1 VHCRTSVAAS
11 VAFAAAVRLSVARAD
26 PAPAP
31 PAQPDDVEVPAS
43 SGTTVF
49 PAPPSPQPPPALE
62 PSAPAPAGSASAT
75 PPASE
80 PKAADAKEIAELRAR
95 LDALE
100 AKAATEPAHPVV
112 RSDPPPPPT
121 TSLDGS
127 PWSRAWPRGLVLG
140 GYVQAQYQR
149 SQLSEDQLDPNGVP
163 LNQNRLLVRRARL
176 RVDRGWDFA
185 SATIEVDG
193 NNNNGLAFGLRRAEA
208 SLLLRATDPLAPPL
222 LTFTAGLSDI
232 PFGYELFEPNRAR
245 IFMERTTVSR
255 AFFPGDNDFGARIAG
270 AVGFFRYAVGVLDG
284 TPVPDSEP
292 ASAGFDPTSEKDLVA
307 RFGAETQPADDLG
320 VSGGVSFDRGT
331 GFHAGTPAT
340 RDSIQW
346 QDLNGNGAVD
356 PGEIIALPGSAA
368 TPSST
373 FGRWALGV
381 DMQVRLKTPV
391 GRGMLYGEAYV
402 GSNEDRGLFVADPVA
417 TGINLREV
425 GWYVAYVQEITRYAM
440 VGLRVD
446 SYNPNGDATRQ
457 AGGMVLPVDQTITT
471 WSPLVGLVLPDR
483 ARLVFEYD
491 HILDHEGLD
500 SRGVPTDLRNDQWA
514 LRLQVDL

>member
-1 VHCRTSVAAS
+1 
-11 VAFAAAVRLSVARAD
+11 
-26 PAPAP
+26 
-31 PAQPDDVEVPAS
+31 
-43 SGTTVF
+43 
-49 PAPPSPQPPPALE
+49 
-62 PSAPAPAGSASAT
+62 
-75 PPASE
+75 
-80 PKAADAKEIAELRAR
+80 
-95 LDALE
+95 
-100 AKAATEPAHPVV
+100 
-112 RSDPPPPPT
+112 
-121 TSLDGS
+121 
-127 PWSRAWPRGLVLG
+127 
-140 GYVQAQYQR
+140 
-149 SQLSEDQLDPNGVP
+149 
-163 LNQNRLLVRRARL
+163 
-176 RVDRGWDFA
+176 
-185 SATIEVDG
+185 
-193 NNNNGLAFGLRRAEA
+193 
-208 SLLLRATDPLAPPL
+208 
-222 LTFTAGLSDI
+222 
-232 PFGYELFEPNRAR
+232 
-245 IFMERTTVSR
+245 
-255 AFFPGDNDFGARIAG
+255 
-270 AVGFFRYAVGVLDG
+270 
-284 TPVPDSEP
+284 
-292 ASAGFDPTSEKDLVA
+292 VA

-457 AGGMVLPVDQTITT
+457 AGGTVLPVDQTITT
-471 WSPLVGLVLPDR
+471 WSPLVGLVLPER

-500 SRGVPTDLRNDQWA
+500 SRGVPADLRNDQWA